1 MPVSHVKKH
10 VLHCKQW
17 RVISPQGINTPSVQ
31 TMNTF
36 HEEEVLGNFTQNT
49 LRDLTAEFA
58 GICWTL
64 GCGFEYTC
72 AVLQLSK
79 LGT

>member
-1 MPVSHVKKH
+1 
-10 VLHCKQW
+10 
-17 RVISPQGINTPSVQ
+17 
-31 TMNTF
+31 MNTF